1 MYTGAAGGLGQFTL
15 SWSEPFS
22 ELTSDISALEMIV
35 SGSAGV
41 SMYARGCLSLSI
53 KCVLY
58 FFVGGRGGSPT
69 SLLTVHLHSADY
81 VIYSHAT

>member
-1 MYTGAAGGLGQFTL
+1 MCTQGQPVASGQFTL

-58 FFVGGRGGSPT
+58 FFVGGVEEVVLP
-69 SLLTVHLHSADY
+69 LC
-81 VIYSHAT
+81 